1 MTTSPNNPVFPEQWL
16 TKPQFNDVIPTLC
29 SKGGLTKRELF
40 AALAMQAIIAGTLAF
55 DAETDCNSIDTAYEA
70 VSYADALIEALNEE
84 GE

>member
-1 MTTSPNNPVFPEQWL
+1 MTTSPNDPVFPEQWL
-16 TKPQFNDVIPTLC
+16 DQRFSDVIPTLC